1 MRLGPPTT
9 ADVALIQGV
18 ELQDFM
24 SYDHTYIP
32 LGPGLNLVCGPNG
45 AGKSSILLAIS
56 LVLGQAQTER
66 SRRLTDL
73 IRWGAPEARVSLVL
87 RNGVADGARLFP
99 HRKEEKVTLTR
110 ILRRNGDYFYQ
121 LQGQAIT
128 KGEVVEALGKLGIV
142 PQNMLIIMHQLLV
155 HRFASVPPPEK
166 LRMLEEAVGLQGYR
180 GEVLEALSRQKSA
193 GEEERAIKA
202 IMQTTQQSFDY
213 WLKEYQKY
221 QRKKSLETQLR
232 GLDVE
237 AAWARVGTR
246 EAGLE
251 RLRLRLQGTKDD
263 LGGLAEAR
271 KGNATR
277 LASTEALFSSLR
289 SERHQLEAERVE
301 IAREEGYQEAEVAR
315 GGDGGPLE
323 QLRRR
328 RGDLEARLQETEG
341 GLEAGLVAVVQGRVD
356 EGILAFRMASLE
368 EEIRRQ
374 EGQVKAEE
382 EELRAL
388 EAEAQ
393 RLGPRVQAR
402 RLGEIQA
409 ETTNLRA
416 ELQPLVH
423 LTEEVE
429 RIYGTYAQSFEE
441 LRRKAEVLAGHRRRL
456 EGELKVR
463 MDRWREVM
471 EALLLDINGRFRDLL
486 AEAEGGGRAVL
497 VEPGNIERCGLEI
510 LVGFK
515 GQEPTPLES
524 FSQSGGERSVA
535 LMAFLLALQDKVAAP
550 FRAIDEFDVHLDP
563 RNREIASRM
572 IMAQASSLG
581 AAQYL
586 AITPGAVRL
595 PKEGQVIVVQNVGGK
610 STARRMG

>member
-9 ADVALIQGV
+9 ANVAIIQGV

-213 WLKEYQKY
+213 WFKEYQKY
-221 QRKKSLETQLR
+221 QRKKSLEAQLR

-263 LGGLAEAR
+263 LAGLAEAR

-341 GLEAGLVAVVQGRVD
+341 GLERGLVAVVQGRVD

-409 ETTNLRA
+409 ETANLRA

-423 LTEEVE
+423 LTDEVE

-441 LRRKAEVLAGHRRRL
+441 LRRKAEVLADHRRRL

>member
-1 MRLGPPTT
+1 MRLGPRTT
-9 ADVALIQGV
+9 ADVAIIQGV

-221 QRKKSLETQLR
+221 QRKKSLEAQLR

-263 LGGLAEAR
+263 LASLAQAR

-409 ETTNLRA
+409 ETANLRA

-423 LTEEVE
+423 LTDEVE

-441 LRRKAEVLAGHRRRL
+441 LRRKAEVLADHRRRL